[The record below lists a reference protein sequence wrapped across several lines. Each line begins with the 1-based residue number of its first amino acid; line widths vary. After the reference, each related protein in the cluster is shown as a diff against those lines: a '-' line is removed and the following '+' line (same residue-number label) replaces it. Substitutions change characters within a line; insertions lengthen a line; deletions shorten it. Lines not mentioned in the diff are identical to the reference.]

1 MIRINKTKSK
11 LSANQIAIGAVI
23 PIPSPDLV
31 ELSAAVGFD
40 FVTIDSEHEP
50 LGEQQIVH
58 MIRAAE
64 AYDITPI
71 VRLPKD
77 PDRILHFL
85 DAGAQGIH
93 VPRCN
98 SVGDVRALV
107 ESTRFYPQGKRT
119 FYALG
124 RSASYAVGIDDKAWS
139 QSANRELLV
148 VAMVEEV
155 EALNNLEGILAVP
168 YVDVIHIGPKDLWQ
182 SMGMPEATAV
192 DEKVAYI
199 TRAAVSAGKH
209 VSIQLR
215 ITDDA
220 LERIAGHMCRGVR
233 MFTVSPFD
241 FIRQG
246 GTAFTKQI
254 REMAGSK

>member
-1 MIRINKTKSK
+1 MRVNKTKSK
-11 LSANQIAIGAVI
+11 LVGNQIAVGAVI
-23 PIPSPDLV
+23 SIPSPDLV
-31 ELSAAVGFD
+31 ELSATVGFD

-50 LGEQQIVH
+50 FDEQQIVH

-71 VRLPKD
+71 IRLPKD
-77 PDRILHFL
+77 SNRILHFL

-98 SVGDVRALV
+98 SAGDMRALM

-124 RSASYAVGIDDKAWS
+124 RSANYAVGVDDEEWS

-155 EALNNLEGILAVP
+155 EALNNLEEILAVP

-199 TRAAVSAGKH
+199 TRAAVASGKQ

-215 ITDDA
+215 ITDDTT
-220 LERIAGHMCRGVR
+220 ERIAGHLRRGAR

-241 FIRQG
+241 FIRRS
-246 GTAFTKQI
+246 GTAFTKQV
-254 REMAGSK
+254 REMAGSM

>member
-1 MIRINKTKSK
+1 MRMNKTKAK
-11 LSANQIAIGAVI
+11 LISNQIAIGAVI

-77 PDRILHFL
+77 PDQILHFL

-98 SVGDVRALV
+98 SAGDMRALV
-107 ESTRFYPQGKRT
+107 EATRFYPQGKRT
-119 FYALG
+119 FYASG
-124 RSASYAVGIDDKAWS
+124 RSANYGVGVDDEEWS

-155 EALNNLEGILAVP
+155 EALNNLEEILAVP

-182 SMGMPEATAV
+182 SMGMPEATV
-192 DEKVAYI
+192 IDEKVAYV
-199 TRAAVSAGKH
+199 TRAAVASGKQ
-209 VSIQLR
+209 VSLQLR

-220 LERIAGHMCRGVR
+220 PERMAGHLRRGLR
-233 MFTVSPFD
+233 MFIVSPFD
-241 FIRQG
+241 FIRRG
-246 GTAFTKQI
+246 GTAFMEQI
-254 REMAGSK
+254 HEMAGSM